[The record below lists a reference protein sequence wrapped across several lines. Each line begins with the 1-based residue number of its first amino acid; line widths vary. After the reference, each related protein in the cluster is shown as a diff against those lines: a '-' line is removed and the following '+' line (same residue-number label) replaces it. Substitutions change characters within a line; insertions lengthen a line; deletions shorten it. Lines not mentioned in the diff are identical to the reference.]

1 MPGISPI
8 LYYLFLAIGLAINIF
23 FCLAL
28 INTLLLVKE
37 ANRRLAPG
45 LIWLLLIPG
54 FSTFWNFF
62 VAFKLSQSIKNE
74 LDSRDFEVEGRPT
87 LISGLSY
94 AIIGFIYL
102 VLSLVILFNPQKS
115 ESDLAVGFN
124 ILGLLVIVT
133 FVQYWM
139 KVIWYKKVLQ
149 NDEAEIINQ
158 EEE

>member
-8 LYYLFLAIGLAINIF
+8 LYYLFLALNLAINIF

-28 INTLLLVKE
+28 IRTLSLVKE
-37 ANRRLAPG
+37 VNRRMAPV

-54 FSTFWNFF
+54 FNTFWNFF

-74 LDSRDFEVEGRPT
+74 LDSRDFEVNGEPT
-87 LISGLSY
+87 LFSGLSY
-94 AIIGFIYL
+94 SIIGTIYL
-102 VLSLVILFNPQKS
+102 ILSLVILFNPQEK
-115 ESDLAVGFN
+115 ESNLAVAFN
-124 ILGLLVIVT
+124 VSGLLVIVT
-133 FVQYWM
+133 FIQYWM

-149 NDEAEIINQ
+149 NDEEGVVSQ